1 MLLQSHVLAFH
12 ANSKT
17 LTSYDTWAQR
27 CFYIDSACVH
37 AYFVALPP
45 DVYAVYERP

>member
-12 ANSKT
+12 ANYKT

-27 CFYIDSACVH
+27 CFYIEVH
-37 AYFVALPP
+37 AYFVALSP
-45 DVYAVYERP
+45 DVNAVCERP